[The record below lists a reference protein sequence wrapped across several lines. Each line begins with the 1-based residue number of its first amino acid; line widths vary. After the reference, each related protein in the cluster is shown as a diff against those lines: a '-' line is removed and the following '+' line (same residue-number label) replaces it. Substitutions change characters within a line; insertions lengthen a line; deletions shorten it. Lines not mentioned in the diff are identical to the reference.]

1 MDKQEKTILV
11 LVFPSLGFVFLML
24 FSHKKSLC
32 SRYKSG
38 LLHFMRRKCSLVGGQ
53 VEGGSGELGPLNSPH
68 VSGCTVG
75 SGKDIG
81 GRSSLKS
88 FWACKRPK

>member
-11 LVFPSLGFVFLML
+11 LVFPSLVFVFLML
-24 FSHKKSLC
+24 FSHKKTLC

-53 VEGGSGELGPLNSPH
+53 VEGGSGEA
-68 VSGCTVG
+68 T
-75 SGKDIG
+75 
-81 GRSSLKS
+81 
-88 FWACKRPK
+88 